1 MRLIVIMRG
10 WYIKW
15 GGTLKGWGRGDCT
28 VTDLLPFKTLIS
40 KGKFSFAAPV
50 HSCIFSIEVEGKSCQ
65 KYWLN
70 SSYVIMFFYIFF
82 FSQTTVFLYALRQ
95 RRIWHWALL
104 QTERLKLC
112 RNCTLTQMNQWRN
125 WCNSSCLKWFLF
137 GSYSQRAKNHLIH

>member
-1 MRLIVIMRG
+1 MG
-10 WYIKW
+10 WYPEGVREGGLHCNWFITLQNPNIKR
-15 GGTLKGWGRGDCT
+15 KIFICCPCT
-28 VTDLLPFKTLIS
+28 FL
-40 KGKFSFAAPV
+40 
-50 HSCIFSIEVEGKSCQ
+50 
-65 KYWLN
+65 
-70 SSYVIMFFYIFF
+70 YIFYRSRREKLSKVLTKFILCDHVFLYIF